1 MWQTHIINYLQFVEV
16 GRISTMRTWRFE
28 SLGNKFIIIVIAEAL
43 PVPGYLVQLVAWPV
57 SWLDRFGHMNWKE
70 DLETFT
76 ETWIEGWL
84 GSRLQSH
91 QHGWDDIWWHVWNFP
106 GKKQQSSNS
115 HLAFRSNHCPRGK
128 LRIQIEV
135 CLEEWQVVYTAYIY
149 LWSAVNTKEI
159 FKFPNIFPLDCS
171 YLAKSVDFIPLIP
184 LIIG

>member
-1 MWQTHIINYLQFVEV
+1 MWMWQTHIINYLQFVEV

-28 SLGNKFIIIVIAEAL
+28 SLGNKFIIVVIAEAL

-106 GKKQQSSNS
+106 GKNSRAAIHIS
-115 HLAFRSNHCPRGK
+115 HLDPIIAPEGNSASK
-128 LRIQIEV
+128 LRFAWKNGRWYTLHTFIFEV
-135 CLEEWQVVYTAYIY
+135 QWIPRKSLNFPIY
-149 LWSAVNTKEI
+149 
-159 FKFPNIFPLDCS
+159 FP
-171 YLAKSVDFIPLIP
+171 
-184 LIIG
+184 